1 MMRTLVIAVVLMF
14 GLFATTVGAKVKI
27 DEDGFADKP
36 SEVIIKGKLIS
47 EGFHQ
52 NLTGEMATDDMF
64 SNGLHSMV
72 IEYDDILF
80 VCWVHRWVVS
90 KFSCRTNEEY

>member
-52 NLTGEMATDDMF
+52 NLTVEMF